1 MEGFFVGCVVI
12 LEQVGRTYGF
22 ASQTRALFVPVMK
35 IQQAAGGDT
44 WRYIRF
50 IKRL

>member
-1 MEGFFVGCVVI
+1 VGCVVI

-35 IQQAAGGDT
+35 NLAGGGGDT

-50 IKRL
+50 IKQL